1 MELIFSGEGVE
12 ASDASLQPEGAE
24 TGRAREGELH
34 VQNSRGW
41 VLGAEAEKLPG
52 GHPRYRPRG
61 TFQNNERHYVPYFN
75 FFITRVLTIKGRHKF
90 VVLCNNLIFW
100 VKTYMYIF
108 CKDKLRSKFDT

>member
-12 ASDASLQPEGAE
+12 ASDASLQSQGAE

-34 VQNSRGW
+34 VQNPGGW

-61 TFQNNERHYVPYFN
+61 TS
-75 FFITRVLTIKGRHKF
+75 T
-90 VVLCNNLIFW
+90 
-100 VKTYMYIF
+100 
-108 CKDKLRSKFDT
+108 